1 MVELIAVHVPK
12 TAGATFQSVLKQV
25 YGAENIYYDYL
36 DASKPRVYNPSEIPS
51 KIRAI
56 NGHFSISKYE
66 SFFPEAKR
74 IIWLRHPIYL
84 LVSLYF
90 YWRYL
95 PLQKG
100 DDTIVGKLQQ
110 SQMGIYEFSEQPEL
124 RNILCQNACGKM
136 LDEFYFV
143 GLQEFFRED
152 LLELKTI
159 LSWPEVRIFQENINP
174 NSKYQHDLQN
184 VLINKT
190 IISKLVDNN
199 RQDIEFYE
207 QALVLRAK
215 RRKESSLV
223 QPILAEWNR
232 SQYQLSQLNNQNSPV
247 DLKKTDKGKGAA
259 KMTNW
264 KKTFLFKGKELY
276 YNRIPY
282 NNPSERA
289 VEVSIGFNWLINL
302 QNSDRVLEVG
312 NVLSRYESSLGEQ
325 MGVIKRRIID
335 KFEIDIGVDNEDLM
349 TLESDEKYHAIVS
362 ISTVEHIGQGLDPR
376 GAYGESTEIR
386 DMEAPLKAIAKI
398 YDLLAIEG
406 KALIT
411 VPFGVLTDGG
421 WYIQFSA
428 QYLALL
434 KKYGIPQEAIRTSFL
449 RLINRDPTKDS
460 VKMLWGE
467 IEEIELSNVE
477 YNHPFPFANA
487 IGVIEL
493 SKLSTNFQINLKI
506 EPTPLYYHMP
516 YETRIELEQYKVQLH
531 QIQGELEQYKAQ
543 HHQTQG
549 ELEQYKVLM
558 HQAQSQLAQS
568 QLQLHQT
575 QGEVEQSHTQL
586 HQTQDELAQSQS
598 QLHQTQ
604 GELEQSQSQL
614 HQIQGELEQSQ
625 SQLHQTQEEL
635 EQSQLQLH
643 QTQAVLIQSQLQL
656 HQAQEELEQ
665 SQSQLHQA
673 QEELEQSQLQ
683 LHQAQEELEQ
693 SQLQLHQT
701 QEELKQTQGEL
712 EQSQLQLHQTEG
724 ELEQS
729 QSQLHQAQAE
739 EEQFQAQLH
748 QAQAEEEQFQA
759 QLHQTKAELEQ
770 SQAQQHQTQEELE
783 QSQSQRHQAQAELEQ
798 SQSQLHQTQEELE
811 QSQSQLHQTQA
822 QGEKLQFQKAMVGD
836 SDLRIQ
842 LDYTLLVWEAWHA
855 HHKGDMKGMAHFLKE
870 SLKCTPFSATET
882 VLKWLESFA
891 HFSSEKGYHLDTN
904 SLINSAEWN
913 ELMRRGLHNG
923 KTVIPM
929 H

>member
-110 SQMGIYEFSEQPEL
+110 SKMGIYEFSEQPEL

-184 VLINKT
+184 VLTNKT

-467 IEEIELSNVE
+467 VEEIELSNVE

-614 HQIQGELEQSQ
+614 HQIQG
-625 SQLHQTQEEL
+625 
-635 EQSQLQLH
+635 
-643 QTQAVLIQSQLQL
+643 
-656 HQAQEELEQ
+656 ELEQ

>member
-36 DASKPRVYNPSEIPS
+36 DPSKPRVYNPSEIPS

-110 SQMGIYEFSEQPEL
+110 SKMGIYEFSEQPEL

-184 VLINKT
+184 VLTNKT

-467 IEEIELSNVE
+467 VEEIELSNVE

>member
-184 VLINKT
+184 VLTNKT

>member
-1 MVELIAVHVPK
+1 MGIIVVELIAVHVPK

-174 NSKYQHDLQN
+174 NLKYQHDLQN
-184 VLINKT
+184 VLTNKT
-190 IISKLVDNN
+190 IISKLVENN
-199 RQDIEFYE
+199 RQDIELYE

-223 QPILAEWNR
+223 QPILAGWNR
-232 SQYQLSQLNNQNSPV
+232 FQYQLSQLNNQNSPV

-289 VEVSIGFNWLINL
+289 VEVSLGFNWLINL

-487 IGVIEL
+487 IAVIEL

-575 QGEVEQSHTQL
+575 QGELEQSHT
-586 HQTQDELAQSQS
+586 

-614 HQIQGELEQSQ
+614 HQTQAVLVQSQ
-625 SQLHQTQEEL
+625 LQLHQTQEEL

-643 QTQAVLIQSQLQL
+643 QA
-656 HQAQEELEQ
+656 
-665 SQSQLHQA
+665 
-673 QEELEQSQLQ
+673 
-683 LHQAQEELEQ
+683 
-693 SQLQLHQT
+693 

-729 QSQLHQAQAE
+729 QSQLHQTQE
-739 EEQFQAQLH
+739 ELEQSQSQLH

-759 QLHQTKAELEQ
+759 QLHQTEG
-770 SQAQQHQTQEELE
+770 ELE
-783 QSQSQRHQAQAELEQ
+783 QSQSQLHQAQAQGEQFQAQLHQTQAELEQ
-798 SQSQLHQTQEELE
+798 SQSQLHQTQAELK

-822 QGEKLQFQKAMVGD
+822 QGEKLQFQEAMVGD

-842 LDYTLLVWEAWHA
+842 LDYKLLVWEAWHA
-855 HHKGDMKGMAHFLKE
+855 HHKGDLKGMAHFLKE

-882 VLKWLESFA
+882 VLKWLDSFA
-891 HFSSEKGYHLDTN
+891 QFSSEKGYHLDTN

-923 KTVIPM
+923 KSVIPM

>member
-184 VLINKT
+184 VLTNKT

-665 SQSQLHQA
+665 SQ
-673 QEELEQSQLQ
+673 
-683 LHQAQEELEQ
+683 
-693 SQLQLHQT
+693 LQLHQT

>member
-1 MVELIAVHVPK
+1 MGIIVVELIAVHVPK

-36 DASKPRVYNPSEIPS
+36 DASRPRVYKPNEIPS
-51 KIRAI
+51 QIRVI

-110 SQMGIYEFSEQPEL
+110 SKMGIYEFSEQPEL
-124 RNILCQNACGKM
+124 RNILCRNACGKM

-159 LSWPEVRIFQENINP
+159 LCWPEVRILQENINP

-184 VLINKT
+184 VLTNKT

-199 RQDIEFYE
+199 RQDIELYE

-232 SQYQLSQLNNQNSPV
+232 AQYQLSQLNNQNSPV

-289 VEVSIGFNWLINL
+289 VEVSLGFNWLINL

-493 SKLSTNFQINLKI
+493 SKLSTNFQINLKV

-516 YETRIELEQYKVQLH
+516 YETRIELEQSQLQLH

-575 QGEVEQSHTQL
+575 QGE
-586 HQTQDELAQSQS
+586 
-598 QLHQTQ
+598 
-604 GELEQSQSQL
+604 
-614 HQIQGELEQSQ
+614 
-625 SQLHQTQEEL
+625 
-635 EQSQLQLH
+635 
-643 QTQAVLIQSQLQL
+643 
-656 HQAQEELEQ
+656 
-665 SQSQLHQA
+665 
-673 QEELEQSQLQ
+673 
-683 LHQAQEELEQ
+683 
-693 SQLQLHQT
+693 
-701 QEELKQTQGEL
+701 
-712 EQSQLQLHQTEG
+712 
-724 ELEQS
+724 LEQS
-729 QSQLHQAQAE
+729 QSQLHQAQA
-739 EEQFQAQLH
+739 QG
-748 QAQAEEEQFQA
+748 EQFQA
-759 QLHQTKAELEQ
+759 QLHQT
-770 SQAQQHQTQEELE
+770 
-783 QSQSQRHQAQAELEQ
+783 QAELEQ
-798 SQSQLHQTQEELE
+798 SHAQQHQTQEELE

-822 QGEKLQFQKAMVGD
+822 ELEQSQSQLHQTQAELKQSQSQLHQTQAQGEKLQFQEAMVGD

-842 LDYTLLVWEAWHA
+842 LDYKLLVWEAWHA
-855 HHKGDMKGMAHFLKE
+855 HHKGDLKGMAHFLKE

-882 VLKWLESFA
+882 VLKWLDSFA
-891 HFSSEKGYHLDTN
+891 QFSSEKGYHLDTN

-923 KTVIPM
+923 KSVIPM

>member
-110 SQMGIYEFSEQPEL
+110 SKMGIYEFSEQPEL

-184 VLINKT
+184 VLTNKT

-467 IEEIELSNVE
+467 VEEIELSNVE

-643 QTQAVLIQSQLQL
+643 QTQAVLI
-656 HQAQEELEQ
+656 
-665 SQSQLHQA
+665 
-673 QEELEQSQLQ
+673 QSQLQ

>member
-110 SQMGIYEFSEQPEL
+110 SKMGIYEFSEQPEL

-184 VLINKT
+184 VLTNKT

-467 IEEIELSNVE
+467 VEEIELSNVE